1 MAGMHRALALRIKA
15 DFQRNGRIVR
25 RLPEAFQLA
34 LIHQWIRLHQRIGA
48 RPTWQRITILTL
60 LIIML
65 RSLNSVGED
74 ASPVAW

>member
-48 RPTWQRITILTL
+48 RPTWAAHYYL
-60 LIIML
+60 L
-65 RSLNSVGED
+65 
-74 ASPVAW
+74 

>member
-48 RPTWQRITILTL
+48 RRPGSAL
-60 LIIML
+60 LFRRYL
-65 RSLNSVGED
+65 S
-74 ASPVAW
+74 

>member
-48 RPTWQRITILTL
+48 RPTWQRITI
-60 LIIML
+60 
-65 RSLNSVGED
+65 
-74 ASPVAW
+74 